1 MFKEIIP
8 KIENKRIIIFGEI
21 HGTKEIPEMLSQ
33 FFVDIAKMYEF
44 DLCLEM
50 PVEFQNQINYF
61 MENGNSNLL
70 RNISFFSRKNCSDG
84 RNSLEYIKLIE
95 TIHKINLTN
104 NKKIQIFCV
113 DSLTNNQ
120 NEKEKNMAD
129 TILDLS
135 KNKKIFAILGD
146 VHASKREI
154 SIGGTKIIPAGL
166 LIFEKL
172 KDKMFNIRIA
182 PRDKELNREESTFN
196 EGFDY
201 VINLAKVTP
210 CSFLEN

>member
-1 MFKEIIP
+1 MFKEIISR
-8 KIENKRIIIFGEI
+8 IENKRIIIFGEI

-33 FFVDIAKMYEF
+33 FFVDISKVYEF

-50 PVEFQNQINYF
+50 PVEFQKKIDYF
-61 MENGNSNLL
+61 IKNGNSNLL

-95 TIHKINLTN
+95 TIYKINSIY

-113 DSLTNNQ
+113 DPLANNQ
-120 NEKEKNMAD
+120 NEKEKKFANN
-129 TILDLS
+129 IINLVN
-135 KNKKIFAILGD
+135 NKKIFVILGD
-146 VHASKREI
+146 IHASKREI
-154 SIGGTKIIPAGL
+154 HFGGTKITPAGL

-172 KDKMFNIRIA
+172 KDKMISVRIA
-182 PRDKELNREESTFN
+182 PREKELSTEERTFN